1 MPDSPAA
8 PQASPLVSIIM
19 PAYNAA
25 EFLAEAIRSV
35 LCQTYREWQLIIVDD
50 GSNDATFAFA
60 SAFDDP
66 RIEVIRQDNA
76 GASAA
81 RNTALKHARGDLIT
95 FVDADDILPE
105 AALTLRVDFLRDNP
119 RIDIASGPIRV
130 TRDGE
135 DVRLYRPSTEVQPF
149 FQPLLRLDENVFFGP
164 FYMVRAAA
172 IAGLEFDT
180 ATTHCEDIIFFLSA
194 AHDRDL
200 LHGAVTEPVYE
211 YRLHGGSAMSNLA
224 GISRGY
230 FVLLDHAHRMARA
243 QPADLRHLRHRIAG
257 ILDKSWLRAGRPLM
271 ALRCIAKALTFT
283 AAHPGG
289 HAKQ

>member
-1 MPDSPAA
+1 MPDSPAETQPA
-8 PQASPLVSIIM
+8 PLVSIIM

-25 EFLAEAIRSV
+25 EFLAEAIRSI
-35 LCQTYREWQLIIVDD
+35 LSQTHRRWQLIIVDD
-50 GSNDATFAFA
+50 GSTDATFDIA

-81 RNTALKHARGDLIT
+81 RNTALRHARGDLIT

-105 AALTLRVDFLRDNP
+105 AALTFRVNFLCDNP
-119 RIDIASGPIRV
+119 QIDIASGPIRV
-130 TRDGE
+130 TRNGE
-135 DVRLYRPSTEVQPF
+135 EVRLYRPSSKVQPF
-149 FQPLLRLDENVFFGP
+149 FRPLLRLDESVFFGP
-164 FYMVRAAA
+164 FYMVRAEA
-172 IAGLEFDT
+172 ITGLEFDT
-180 ATTHCEDIIFFLSA
+180 STTHCEDIIFFLSA

-200 LHGAVTEPVYE
+200 VHGAVTEPVYE

-230 FVLLDHAHRMARA
+230 FFLLDHAHRMARA
-243 QPADLRHLRHRIAG
+243 QPADLRHLRHRIAS
-257 ILDKSWLRAGRPLM
+257 ILGKSWLRAGRPLM

-283 AAHPGG
+283 AARPGG